1 MKWQG
6 HMIDN
11 SLMRMEFPELNKI
24 ALECFASIM
33 RFMGDLP
40 PVKNQMD
47 VECAL
52 IILTYCNKHEELKD
66 EVFCQIMKQTTN
78 NKSMN
83 PVSSTSAKIYFITP
97 TAF

>member
-11 SLMRMEFPELNKI
+11 CLMRMEFPKLNT
-24 ALECFASIM
+24 SIM
-33 RFMGDLP
+33 WFMGDLP

-78 NKSMN
+78 NKFKVGHHQAS
-83 PVSSTSAKIYFITP
+83 PPLI
-97 TAF
+97 

>member
-1 MKWQG
+1 
-6 HMIDN
+6 MIDN

-78 NKSMN
+78 NKSEVGHHQVELETK
-83 PVSSTSAKIYFITP
+83 PIRRFAGCL
-97 TAF
+97 A

>member
-78 NKSMN
+78 NKSEVRDDEAL
-83 PVSSTSAKIYFITP
+83 PRLI
-97 TAF
+97 